1 MKKYLSAAILTIISA
16 AALAQAPQQ
25 KGGINTVNNSMPS
38 RISMNVTVARQT
50 PNTSFGEKVNA
61 GLSTAGSAIAT
72 GAAAV
77 TTPAPGQSAYRE
89 RRTYTAGRKY

>member
-16 AALAQAPQQ
+16 TAFAQAPQQ
-25 KGGINTVNNSMPS
+25 KGGINTVSNNMPS

-50 PNTSFGEKVNA
+50 PNTSFGQKVNA
-61 GLSTAGSAIAT
+61 GLSTAGSIVAN
-72 GAAAV
+72 GAATV
-77 TTPAPGQSAYRE
+77 TAPTADQSAYRE